1 MAGKLKVSLKHEAAI
16 TATRVSVS
24 TERMVYVLVAS
35 KMLKY
40 PYGKSRIAYIGTT
53 EKGIQRVA
61 QSVAYRANH
70 ILSLHGVRSFEAR
83 IVSCRPRQNVSTWK
97 KLESALLLGF
107 RRQFG
112 KVPRFNQKGA
122 KMNESDEFS
131 YFNEKRI
138 REIINRL
145 SDG

>member
-1 MAGKLKVSLKHEAAI
+1 
-16 TATRVSVS
+16 
-24 TERMVYVLVAS
+24 MVYVLVAS

-40 PYGKSRIAYIGTT
+40 PYGKSKIAYIGTT
-53 EKGIQRVA
+53 KKGIQRVA
-61 QSVAYRANH
+61 QSVAYSADH
-70 ILSLHGVRSFEAR
+70 ILGLHGVRSFEAR
-83 IVSCRPRQNVSTWK
+83 IVSCRRRQNVSTWE
-97 KLESALLLGF
+97 KLESALLLAF
-107 RRQFG
+107 RREFG

-122 KMNESDEFS
+122 KMNERDEFT